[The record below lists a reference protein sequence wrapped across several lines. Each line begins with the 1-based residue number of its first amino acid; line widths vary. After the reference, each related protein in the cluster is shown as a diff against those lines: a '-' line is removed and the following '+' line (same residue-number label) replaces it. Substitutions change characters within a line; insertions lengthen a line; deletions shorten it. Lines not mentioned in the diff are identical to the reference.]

1 MIAIIIT
8 AVVSFGAGYLGHA
21 IVAAYIAKE
30 KAKVVVEANAL
41 KAEVIKETE
50 DL

>member
-21 IVAAYIAKE
+21 IVAAYIAK
-30 KAKVVVEANAL
+30 AKVVVEANAL